1 MEIPVTISDYVE
13 QLLNPVDNTA
23 NSAVTTN
30 IDQHAILSNIDDAHS
45 HQQTANETILI
56 NISQINS
63 NIIYPWKI
71 RALVTCAYP
80 KRTFTNTHGTGEI
93 SNWDLTDQS
102 GSITLIAFNINSHI
116 MSDKIK
122 KDQAYEFF
130 NLSCRG
136 ASEAF
141 KTLPHL
147 YQLVCT
153 NSTRVEEIDI
163 SFDNKQENYNFI
175 HLNEVN
181 SIPLNSIVD
190 VQVRVLRDYGIST
203 GTQNEN
209 VWSRRDLHV
218 DQDGTQLKMTLWNNQ
233 ARSISRSMVGLK
245 IKLKNVKISWFNG
258 ILSNLIYDLQNN
270 NEENSSFY
278 ISIENDS
285 NSRQFCY
292 LTLDELI
299 SLYRYCPVI
308 ERTLY
313 EVIISTN
320 FVKIYIDFEYY
331 INNNKHIKESHIGP
345 QTCLKIFQ
353 YFFNIGKNINSQ
365 TTNSTNLALQEFLV
379 LEASTTEKKSF
390 HFIHANPSI
399 LFENNITLGLFI
411 KIMIHYCLWLTAKH
425 KCSFFDINLILK
437 KYSIIELISLLT
449 PYVTTLCTHCT
460 ECQLFS
466 NSITIAELAY
476 LLVLNKQDQFR
487 LAIDLNVYSNNQQ
500 FRLFDSV
507 KRGMNNALL
516 QSKSFPFNN
525 KLKTSYFEI
534 LEKSIVSNVKEIYV
548 PIISLENN
556 QFIIKQ
562 VNSINSSV
570 IIDTSHMKLN
580 DINIHA
586 DTYLTPDTNSQYII
600 NSKISKMKQIPTRNV
615 FDQIDNQIH
624 KFIPFVEKLINLDPL
639 HQGYISSCIR
649 GNHNTDIFFF
659 NIGGEYRYCIR
670 KGTHHARNTTA
681 ILIDIKNE
689 T

>member
-45 HQQTANETILI
+45 HQQT
-56 NISQINS
+56 
-63 NIIYPWKI
+63 
-71 RALVTCAYP
+71 
-80 KRTFTNTHGTGEI
+80 
-93 SNWDLTDQS
+93 
-102 GSITLIAFNINSHI
+102 
-116 MSDKIK
+116 
-122 KDQAYEFF
+122 
-130 NLSCRG
+130 
-136 ASEAF
+136 
-141 KTLPHL
+141 
-147 YQLVCT
+147 
-153 NSTRVEEIDI
+153 
-163 SFDNKQENYNFI
+163 
-175 HLNEVN
+175 
-181 SIPLNSIVD
+181 D

-320 FVKIYIDFEYY
+320 LVKIYIDFEYY

-586 DTYLTPDTNSQYII
+586 DAYLTPDTNSQYII

-649 GNHNTDIFFF
+649 GNHNTNIFFF